1 MVYERGM
8 RIDKWL
14 WFSRLSGS
22 RSEAQ
27 TLCES
32 RRLRL
37 DGRVI
42 DRSGATVRPGA
53 VLSFPSGDHVVAV
66 RVECLAER
74 RGPSAEARTLYTPLL
89 PAPTAHLAR
98 HPGFGELQPA

>member
-14 WFSRLSGS
+14 WFSRLSAS

-27 TLCES
+27 KLCES

-42 DRSGATVRPGA
+42 DRSCATVRHGSI
-53 VLSFPSGDHVVAV
+53 LSFPRGEHVIAV
-66 RVECLAER
+66 RVELMADH
-74 RGPSAEARTLYTPLL
+74 RGPSTEARALYTPLL
-89 PAPTAHLAR
+89 PAPSIHLAR
-98 HPGFGELQPA
+98 HPGFGDLAPA

>member
-1 MVYERGM
+1 M

-14 WFSRLSGS
+14 WFARLSGS

-42 DRSGATVRPGA
+42 DRSCATVRPGT
-53 VLSFPSGDHVVAV
+53 VLSFPRGDHVVVV
-66 RVECLAER
+66 RVESLAER
-74 RGPSAEARTLYTPLL
+74 RGPSTEARTLYTPLV
-89 PAPTAHLAR
+89 PAPTPHYER
-98 HPGFGELQPA
+98 HPGFGAMAPA